1 MRRNLNFLMSDLY
14 ISTQKYTYKDFSSSL
29 REPIIVRLSE
39 ETKNSIVQSH
49 VNLCSILDAGT
60 PVYGVTTGFGKM
72 SRLKINPKDQLKL
85 QLNLVRSHAAGV
97 GDPVDMGIVRTMMI
111 LKLLTFIKGYSGVR
125 MEVANHIIEF
135 LKYDIIPVIPEKG
148 SVGASGDLAPLA
160 HMAMSLIGEGEVFY
174 KGKKSLTNHILKS
187 NKINPLILQPKEG
200 ISLINGTQYS
210 TAIAI
215 SVLNKSQIL
224 LECADVIGAL
234 SVESSLSSRKVFD
247 PKIHSLKQHPGQKE
261 SAQIIWNILKDSEIV
276 VSHKDCGKI
285 QDPYSFRCIPHVHG
299 ASRDM
304 IDLAS
309 NIINNEI
316 NSVSDNPLIF
326 SEDEIYSS
334 GHFHGE
340 YVAQAMDTV
349 GVSLSEIGAIS
360 QKRIHYFMKGIGEK
374 IPLFLALNP
383 GLESGY
389 MMAQVTAAALAS
401 ENKTLSHPAS
411 VDSLTTSAGQEDF
424 VAMAPWA
431 GQKTLQ
437 IADNT
442 ATILAIELMVSA
454 TASQVFLKES
464 KPSSV
469 SMEIYDE
476 LNKYINVEGGDR
488 RLDKEIQAIKTLI
501 ISGELF
507 KSVKK

>member
-1 MRRNLNFLMSDLY
+1 MSDLF
-14 ISTQKYTYKDFSSSL
+14 IIKDNYTFKDFELSL
-29 REPIIVRLSE
+29 QKPIHIELLSDAE
-39 ETKNSIVQSH
+39 DSVNKSH
-49 VNLCSILDAGT
+49 RNLQSILTSGI

-72 SRLKINPKDQLKL
+72 SGVKINPEDQRKL

-97 GDPVDMGIVRTMMI
+97 GQPADKGIIRTMMI
-111 LKLLTFIKGYSGVR
+111 LKMLTFLKGYSGVR
-125 MEVANHIIEF
+125 MSVVNQIIKF
-135 LKYDIIPVIPEKG
+135 LNKDIVPVVPEKG

-174 KGKKSLTNHILKS
+174 KEEKTPTKRVLKS
-187 NKINPLILQPKEG
+187 KGISPIVLQPKEG

-224 LECADVIGAL
+224 LECADLIGAL

-326 SEDEIYSS
+326 SGDEIHSS

-349 GVSLSEIGAIS
+349 GVALSEMGAIS
-360 QKRIHYFMKGIGEK
+360 QKRIHHFMKGIGEK

-469 SMEIYDE
+469 SIEIYDK
-476 LNKYINVEGGDR
+476 LNKYIKVEGGDR

-501 ISGELF
+501 ISGELL

>member
-1 MRRNLNFLMSDLY
+1 MSDLF
-14 ISTQKYTYKDFSSSL
+14 IIKDNYTFKDFELSL
-29 REPIIVRLSE
+29 QKPIHIELLSDAE
-39 ETKNSIVQSH
+39 DSVNKSH
-49 VNLCSILDAGT
+49 RNLQSILTSGI

-72 SRLKINPKDQLKL
+72 SGVKINPEDQRKL

-97 GDPVDMGIVRTMMI
+97 GQPADKGIIRTMMI
-111 LKLLTFIKGYSGVR
+111 LKMLTFLKGYSGVR
-125 MEVANHIIEF
+125 MSVVNQIIKF
-135 LKYDIIPVIPEKG
+135 LNKDIVPVVPEKG

-174 KGKKSLTNHILKS
+174 KEEKTPTKRVLKS
-187 NKINPLILQPKEG
+187 KGISPIVLQPKEG

-224 LECADVIGAL
+224 LECADLIGAL

-326 SEDEIYSS
+326 SGDEIHSS

-349 GVSLSEIGAIS
+349 GVALSEMGAIS
-360 QKRIHYFMKGIGEK
+360 QKRIHHFMKGIGEK

-469 SMEIYDE
+469 SIEIYDK
-476 LNKYINVEGGDR
+476 LNKYIKVEGGDR

-501 ISGELF
+501 ISGELL
-507 KSVKK
+507 KSVKKWIQ

>member
-1 MRRNLNFLMSDLY
+1 MSDLF
-14 ISTQKYTYKDFSSSL
+14 IIKDNYTFKDFELSL
-29 REPIIVRLSE
+29 QKPIHIELLSDAE
-39 ETKNSIVQSH
+39 DSVNKSH
-49 VNLCSILDAGT
+49 RNLQSILTSGI

-72 SRLKINPKDQLKL
+72 SGVKINPEDQRKL

-97 GDPVDMGIVRTMMI
+97 GQPADKGIIRTMMI
-111 LKLLTFIKGYSGVR
+111 LKMLTFLKGYSGVR
-125 MEVANHIIEF
+125 MSVVNQIIKF
-135 LKYDIIPVIPEKG
+135 LNKDIVPVVPEKG

-174 KGKKSLTNHILKS
+174 KEEKTPTKRVLKS
-187 NKINPLILQPKEG
+187 KGISPIVLQPKEG

-224 LECADVIGAL
+224 LECADLIGAL

-326 SEDEIYSS
+326 SGDEIHSS

-349 GVSLSEIGAIS
+349 GVALSEMGAIS
-360 QKRIHYFMKGIGEK
+360 QKRIHHFMKGIGEK

-469 SMEIYDE
+469 SIEIYDK
-476 LNKYINVEGGDR
+476 LNKYIKVEGGDR

-501 ISGELF
+501 ISGKLL

>member
-1 MRRNLNFLMSDLY
+1 MSDLY
-14 ISTQKYTYKDFSSSL
+14 ISTQKHTYSDFSSSL
-29 REPIIVRLSE
+29 RDSIVVRLTDE
-39 ETKNSIVQSH
+39 AKGSIIQSH

-72 SRLKINPKDQLKL
+72 SHLKINPEDQLKL

-97 GDPVDMGIVRTMMI
+97 GSPVDKGIVRTMMI
-111 LKLLTFIKGYSGVR
+111 LKLLTFAKGYSGVR
-125 MEVANHIIEF
+125 LDVANQILEF
-135 LKYDIIPVIPEKG
+135 LKYDIIPIIPEKG

-174 KGKKSLTNHILKS
+174 KEEITATKGLLKS
-187 NKINPLILQPKEG
+187 KGINPIVLQPKEG
-200 ISLINGTQYS
+200 LSLINGTQYS

-215 SVLNKSQIL
+215 SVLNKSRL
-224 LECADVIGAL
+224 LLQSADVIGAL
-234 SVESSLSSRKVFD
+234 SVESSLSSRNVFN

-261 SAQIIWNILKDSEIV
+261 TAQTIWNILKDSEIV

-299 ASRDM
+299 ASKDM

-326 SEDEIYSS
+326 SGDEIHSS

-349 GVSLSEIGAIS
+349 GVALSEIGAIS

-424 VAMAPWA
+424 VSMAPWA

-454 TASQVFLKES
+454 TASQVFLKGS
-464 KPSSV
+464 KPSP
-469 SMEIYDE
+469 IGIKTYNK
-476 LNKYINVEGGDR
+476 LNKHINFEGGDR
-488 RLDKEIQAIKTLI
+488 RLDKEIKTTKNLI

-507 KSVKK
+507 KSVNDGNNLK

>member
-1 MRRNLNFLMSDLY
+1 MSDLF
-14 ISTQKYTYKDFSSSL
+14 IIKDNYTFKDFELSL
-29 REPIIVRLSE
+29 QKPIYIELLSDAE
-39 ETKNSIVQSH
+39 DSVNKSH
-49 VNLCSILDAGT
+49 RNLQSILTSGI

-72 SRLKINPKDQLKL
+72 SGVKINPEDQRKL

-97 GDPVDMGIVRTMMI
+97 GQPADKGIIRTMMI
-111 LKLLTFIKGYSGVR
+111 LKMLTFLKGYSGVR
-125 MEVANHIIEF
+125 MSVVNQIIKF
-135 LKYDIIPVIPEKG
+135 LNKDIVPVVPEKG

-174 KGKKSLTNHILKS
+174 KEEKTPTKRVLKS
-187 NKINPLILQPKEG
+187 KGISPIVLQPKEG

-224 LECADVIGAL
+224 LECADLIGAL

-326 SEDEIYSS
+326 SGDEIHSS

-349 GVSLSEIGAIS
+349 GVALSEMGAIS
-360 QKRIHYFMKGIGEK
+360 QKRIHHFMKGIGEK

-469 SMEIYDE
+469 SIEIYDE
-476 LNKYINVEGGDR
+476 LNKYIKVEGGDR

-501 ISGELF
+501 ISGELL
-507 KSVKK
+507 KSVKKWIQ

>member
-1 MRRNLNFLMSDLY
+1 MSDLF
-14 ISTQKYTYKDFSSSL
+14 IIKDNYTFKDFGLSL
-29 REPIIVRLSE
+29 QKPIHIELLSDTE
-39 ETKNSIVQSH
+39 DSVNKSH
-49 VNLCSILDAGT
+49 RNLQSILTSGI

-72 SRLKINPKDQLKL
+72 SGVKINPEDQRKL

-97 GDPVDMGIVRTMMI
+97 GQPADKGIIRTMMI
-111 LKLLTFIKGYSGVR
+111 LKMLTFLKGYSGVR
-125 MEVANHIIEF
+125 MSVVNQIIKF
-135 LKYDIIPVIPEKG
+135 LNKDIVPVVPEKG

-174 KGKKSLTNHILKS
+174 KEEKTPTKRVLKS
-187 NKINPLILQPKEG
+187 KGISPIVLQPKEG

-224 LECADVIGAL
+224 LECADLIGAL

-326 SEDEIYSS
+326 SGDEIHSS

-349 GVSLSEIGAIS
+349 GVALSEMGAIS
-360 QKRIHYFMKGIGEK
+360 QKRIHHFMKGIGEK

-469 SMEIYDE
+469 SIEIYDK
-476 LNKYINVEGGDR
+476 LNKYIKVEGGDR
-488 RLDKEIQAIKTLI
+488 RLDKEIQAIKT
-501 ISGELF
+501 
-507 KSVKK
+507 